1 MFLKI
6 DCILKNT
13 TLTNEIGREVNG
25 VVVTCS
31 RCGQKTRSYGQG
43 PNSVKRCLAL
53 MREKCPDKLDAF
65 YAIKRTEYGE

>member
-6 DCILKNT
+6 ECRLELVELENDN
-13 TLTNEIGREVNG
+13 GREVDG
-25 VVVTCS
+25 IVVTCS
-31 RCGQKTRSYGQG
+31 RCGQKTQSYGQG

-65 YAIKRTEYGE
+65 YAIEDRE